1 MTSKCIKDKKWLC
14 YWGSHHTTFW
24 SKFVIYKWRDA
35 RQHGIYS
42 FYRMNFEQKRKNDKL
57 ASCRIVWLFED
68 LCQITNLGINIFQV
82 KKRNVSSLLLLFF
95 FILLVDSFSQ
105 KFLKAFTISKQIDR
119 AIIFKTAS
127 PAWRCHAIITVVKI
141 SSSLGIFKSPI
152 TFFVS
157 VSSFFFFFTCKQPT
171 LNFFRG
177 QFYSL
182 NPKECRKHCQNCAPS
197 WTKHRKKITKTSCA
211 CQRRTSIGSG
221 LFKHLSRDFEQTF
234 KQIVSLRVRTLSH
247 INLVASRY

>member
-57 ASCRIVWLFED
+57 ADRIAWLFED

-105 KFLKAFTISKQIDR
+105 KFLKAFTISKQIDC

-127 PAWRCHAIITVVKI
+127 LAWRCHAIITVVKV

-157 VSSFFFFFTCKQPT
+157 VSSFFFFTCKQPT

-177 QFYSL
+177 QFYLL
-182 NPKECRKHCQNCAPS
+182 NPKECRNIVKTARQVGQNIE
-197 WTKHRKKITKTSCA
+197 KKLP
-211 CQRRTSIGSG
+211 RRHVRASDVRQLEVDFLNTWAVI
-221 LFKHLSRDFEQTF
+221 LNKVLS
-234 KQIVSLRVRTLSH
+234 KSSL
-247 INLVASRY
+247 